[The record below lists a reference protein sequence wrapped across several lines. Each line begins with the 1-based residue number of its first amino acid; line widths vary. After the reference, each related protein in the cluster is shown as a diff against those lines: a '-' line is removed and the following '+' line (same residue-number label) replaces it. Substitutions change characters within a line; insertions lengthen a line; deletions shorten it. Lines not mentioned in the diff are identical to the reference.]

1 MGERIKGIPRKCPQ
15 EQKCE
20 GKAGGWT
27 ISVEGTKSSAVWLK
41 VRCLG
46 RGKA

>member
-1 MGERIKGIPRKCPQ
+1 MGERTKGVPGKCSQ

-20 GKAGGWT
+20 DKEGGWT
-27 ISVEGTKSSAVWLK
+27 INVEGTKSSAVWLK

>member
-1 MGERIKGIPRKCPQ
+1 MSQGSEHKSRSVRARQ
-15 EQKCE
+15 E
-20 GKAGGWT
+20 GGQST
-27 ISVEGTKSSAVWLK
+27 LKEQRNKVWLK